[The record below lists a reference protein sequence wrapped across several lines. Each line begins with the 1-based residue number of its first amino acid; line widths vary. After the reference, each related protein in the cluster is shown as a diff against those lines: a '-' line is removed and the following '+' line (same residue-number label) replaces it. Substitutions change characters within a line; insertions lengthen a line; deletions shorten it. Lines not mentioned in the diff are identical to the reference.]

1 MKTRIPFIISLFFL
15 CNWGIATYNA
25 AFAGNEPGKPASISI
40 FSTADL
46 YPLTLRWADEY
57 SGLHPGQQVSVS
69 KVSEGELNGL
79 SGESGRI
86 GILSGQDIKALDRLP
101 SWQVVVGREVIVPVI
116 NAANPFMEEIS
127 RKGIAAEAL
136 ASGIENPGRQN
147 WGTLLKNGQT
157 VPVKF
162 YVLDDPSVKAGL
174 AAFLKSDPSKA
185 GYLKV
190 VTAEQMTTALQQD
203 PGAIGF
209 CRLTNVLDATG
220 QNLEPSIRLLPIDKN
235 GNGKLDYMEQIY
247 DDAQTFSRGVW
258 IGKYP
263 QALTFDIFAVSSGQ
277 PGGETETG
285 FLSWVLTDGQEFL
298 NGNGFCNLVI
308 NERQSQLDK
317 LYPAG
322 IASSP
327 SAGPAAYQFYLLW
340 ALAGILVLGFGGG
353 WVLRRF
359 RRKNAASPASAS
371 GIPVSFDE
379 RSIDVPKGIYFDKTH
394 TWAFMEQDGLVK
406 IGIDDFLMHVTGPVS
421 RIELKNPGEKVT
433 KGAPFITVVQQGK
446 QLNIH
451 SPVSGT
457 IKAQN
462 RDLAAR
468 TSKLR
473 SSPYADGWV
482 YRIEPAN
489 WLREI
494 QFLFMAEKYRTW
506 IAGEFSRLRDFLAA
520 SLGSGDARYAHLV
533 LQDGGALKEDL
544 LSELGPEVWEDF
556 QEKFLDSGN

>member
-15 CNWGIATYNA
+15 CNWGIVTDNA
-25 AFAGNEPGKPASISI
+25 AFAGNEPGKPTSISV
-40 FSTADL
+40 FSTANL
-46 YPLTLRWADEY
+46 YSLTLKWADEY
-57 SGLHPGQQVSVS
+57 SGLHPEQQVSVS
-69 KVSEGELNGL
+69 KVNEAELNGL
-79 SGESGRI
+79 SVESGRI
-86 GILSGQDIKALDRLP
+86 GIISGQDVKTLDRLP

-116 NAANPFMEEIS
+116 SSANPFMEEIN
-127 RKGIAAEAL
+127 RKGITAEAL

-157 VPVKF
+157 VPVKYF
-162 YVLDDPSVKAGL
+162 VLDDPSVKAGL

-185 GYLKV
+185 GYLTI

-220 QNLEPSIRLLPIDKN
+220 QNLDPSIRLLPIDKN

-263 QALTFDIFAVSSGQ
+263 QALTYDIFAVSSEI
-277 PGGETETG
+277 PEAETG
-285 FLSWVLTDGQEFL
+285 AAFLSWVLTDGQEFL

-317 LYPAG
+317 LYPAV
-322 IASSP
+322 IAATPSTGLSS
-327 SAGPAAYQFYLLW
+327 YQYYLLL

-353 WVLRRF
+353 WVLRYLH
-359 RRKNAASPASAS
+359 RKNATSPVTASA
-371 GIPVSFDE
+371 IPVAFDE
-379 RSIDVPKGIYFDKTH
+379 RSIEAPKGIYFDKTH

-406 IGIDDFLMHVTGPVS
+406 TGIDDFLMHVTGPVS

-433 KGAPFITVVQQGK
+433 KGAPFITIVQQGK

-462 RDLAAR
+462 RDLAAG

-473 SSPYADGWV
+473 SSPYAEGWV

-506 IAGEFSRLRDFLAA
+506 IAGEFTRLRDFLAA
-520 SLGSGDARYAHLV
+520 SLGSGDARYAHVV

-544 LSELGPEVWEDF
+544 LSEFGPEVWEDF